1 VSESNSHKLSGEALN
16 DASGWHEGVEGSA
29 LETDGSLTH
38 ASSPEEDDVS
48 TASVLDEPLPFLH
61 PVAESAPRSDNKRA
75 IRLPSS
81 VEPAAVVRALLYN
94 STAAGAPLAAHLW
107 LADPSSE
114 TLRLVHAE
122 GSARPDSTPV
132 PLDGTVLGKALRRGV
147 AQIEPVQRLRTAS
160 ADAVVWRYALPLSAG
175 ELRGVAA
182 VDFEGPRRPNLER
195 FTPIAGAMRGTLSGA
210 LALHVARVEAASA
223 RALGDS
229 TRDLAKVLDPD
240 DVVSTA
246 LERAIAISGAQ
257 TGSVMLLDETGCMRI
272 ITSRG
277 LPAEVVEQ
285 ACVAEGEGIAGW
297 VLASG
302 QSLIVE
308 DLNDRG
314 RRSRRHGVRS
324 AVSVPVGDSDGV
336 LGVLNVGSTSFQAKL
351 SRSNLEALESIG
363 RSTAAALR
371 NARAVALAHDLYFDT
386 LKALAVAMEAK
397 DPYAYGAT
405 ARVTELAV
413 ALARAA
419 GMSAKEL
426 DALRVAALL
435 HDIGMSAAGDV
446 VTMTSRQLSTVEWGM
461 LKVHPV
467 IAAEILSQAP
477 SLSDAVPIVFHHH
490 EHYDGGGYVSGI
502 AGDKIPLGARVLA
515 VADAFV
521 ALTSDRPYRSARSV
535 EDALQAVLEE
545 SGSQFDPQVVQSL
558 IELKSKESS
567 IGSNGNGS

>member
-1 VSESNSHKLSGEALN
+1 M
-16 DASGWHEGVEGSA
+16 
-29 LETDGSLTH
+29 
-38 ASSPEEDDVS
+38 
-48 TASVLDEPLPFLH
+48 
-61 PVAESAPRSDNKRA
+61 
-75 IRLPSS
+75 
-81 VEPAAVVRALLYN
+81 EPAAVVRALLYN
-94 STAAGAPLAAHLW
+94 STSAGTPLAAHLW

-132 PLDGTVLGKALRRGV
+132 PMDGTVLGSALRRGV
-147 AQIEPVQRLRTAS
+147 AQIEPVHRLKS
-160 ADAVVWRYALPLSAG
+160 ANGDAVVWRYALPVNAG

-210 LALHVARVEAASA
+210 IALHIARVEAASA
-223 RALGDS
+223 RALSDT
-229 TRDLAKVLDPD
+229 TRDLAKVLDPA
-240 DVVSTA
+240 DVVATA

-272 ITSRG
+272 IAARG
-277 LPAEVVEQ
+277 LPDEVVEQ

-308 DLNDRG
+308 DLNDQT

-324 AVSVPVGDSDGV
+324 AVSVPIGDSDGM
-336 LGVLNVGSTSFQAKL
+336 LGVINVGSRTFQAKS
-351 SRSNLEALESIG
+351 SRSNLEALESLG
-363 RSTAAALR
+363 RSTAASLR

-386 LKALAVAMEAK
+386 LQALAVAMEAK

-405 ARVTELAV
+405 ARVADLAV
-413 ALARAA
+413 ALGRDVGMTAA
-419 GMSAKEL
+419 EI

-446 VTMTSRQLSTVEWGM
+446 VAMTSRQLSTVEWGM

-477 SLSDAVPIVFHHH
+477 SLSDAVPIVYHHH

-502 AGDKIPLGARVLA
+502 AGEKIPLGSRVLA

-521 ALTSDRPYRSARSV
+521 ALTSDRPYRTARSP
-535 EDALQAVLEE
+535 EEALRAIHEE
-545 SGSQFDPQVVQSL
+545 SGSQFDPRVVEALVNMLSDD
-558 IELKSKESS
+558 SS
-567 IGSNGNGS
+567 ASANEDDRS